1 MAYSAQLSP
10 VYRMCTAR
18 PSHTR
23 LEELDSCLLDS
34 RSGLAPDVLASMLH
48 MAAAAFSSLLVPC
61 SMHLLFP
68 YFISDL
74 LLLSPNQEGNA
85 QNDRPADQP
94 RLARIFGE
102 RVIISDHMRGR
113 PQCCSEP
120 VRRGRGRGRSHQA
133 NQTGSPNLYSART
146 PSL

>member
-74 LLLSPNQEGNA
+74 RLLLRSPNQEAGA
-85 QNDRPADQP
+85 PTDRDW
-94 RLARIFGE
+94 RGE
-102 RVIISDHMRGR
+102 DFLRES
-113 PQCCSEP
+113 
-120 VRRGRGRGRSHQA
+120 
-133 NQTGSPNLYSART
+133 YYF
-146 PSL
+146 